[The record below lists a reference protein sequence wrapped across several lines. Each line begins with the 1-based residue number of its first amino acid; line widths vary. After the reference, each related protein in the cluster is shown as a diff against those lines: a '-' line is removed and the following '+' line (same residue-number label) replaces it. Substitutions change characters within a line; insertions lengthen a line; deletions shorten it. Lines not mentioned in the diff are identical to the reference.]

1 MFVFSLEYVIFY
13 DVFIVKKNQNVRE
26 ILIINERTAKFLQKP
41 TKYNDLSAGII
52 KSQFKNS
59 ER

>member
-26 ILIINERTAKFLQKP
+26 ILIINERTAKFLQKS
-41 TKYNDLSAGII
+41 TKYNKLSVGII